1 MANAATIIS
10 TLKEFSEMSKQLL
23 VSSAVQAALMNS
35 FLLAEI
41 QSGFWKDQR
50 PVTHGPAWEGVEVLV
65 STSNIVGPVGE
76 WKPLR
81 FYDFLNPE
89 FTKIHEAK
97 LVEIA
102 RTIKPNVTFKALKKE
117 LIELARIIGGRMTD
131 KTQEPA
137 RVYRGNNRTD
147 FDVIRTVE
155 RKKVMTVAGAK
166 ANVAA
171 AAKTVTKKTVIKAT
185 QRLLDA
191 ITAAKKTAKKVDQPE
206 EGVTIIK
213 TAAGATVRRV
223 AVKTTPVQV

>member
-1 MANAATIIS
+1 
-10 TLKEFSEMSKQLL
+10 MSKQLL

-41 QSGFWKDQR
+41 QTGFWKDQR
-50 PVTHGPAWEGVEVLV
+50 PVSHGPAWEGVEIVV
-65 STSNIVGPVGE
+65 SDTNAVGPTAG

-89 FTKIHEAK
+89 FTKLHEAR

-102 RTIKPNVTFKALKKE
+102 QTIKPNVTFKSLKKE

-131 KTQEPA
+131 KTIEPA
-137 RVYRGNNRTD
+137 RVYRGNNRAD

-155 RKKVMTVAGAK
+155 RQKVMTVAGAK

-171 AAKTVTKKTVIKAT
+171 ANRTVTKKTVVKAT
-185 QRLLDA
+185 PMTDA
-191 ITAAKKTAKKVDQPE
+191 VRALTAKKTVKKVDAPE
-206 EGVTIIK
+206 EGVTIVK
-213 TAAGATVRRV
+213 TAAGATVRKV
-223 AVKTTPVQV
+223 AVKIATPVQA

>member
-1 MANAATIIS
+1 
-10 TLKEFSEMSKQLL
+10 MSKQLL

-41 QSGFWKDQR
+41 QTGFWKDQR
-50 PVTHGPAWEGVEVLV
+50 PVTHGPAWDGVEVV
-65 STSNIVGPVGE
+65 VTTTNQVGPVGE

-102 RTIKPNVTFKALKKE
+102 QTIKPNVTFKALKKE

-137 RVYRGNNRTD
+137 RVYRGNNRSD

-171 AAKTVTKKTVIKAT
+171 AAKTVTKKTVVKAT
-185 QRLLDA
+185 PVTDAVKA
-191 ITAAKKTAKKVDQPE
+191 ITAKKTSVKKTDVVE
-206 EGVTIIK
+206 EGVTITK

-223 AVKTTPVQV
+223 AVKTAAPVQA

>member
-1 MANAATIIS
+1 
-10 TLKEFSEMSKQLL
+10 MSKQLL
-23 VSSAVQAALMNS
+23 VSSAVQAALMNQ
-35 FLLAEI
+35 FLLVEI
-41 QSGFWKDQR
+41 QTGFWKDQR
-50 PVTHGPAWEGVEVLV
+50 PVTHGLAWEGVEVLV
-65 STSNIVGPVGE
+65 SDSNAVGPVGE

-137 RVYRGNNRTD
+137 RVYRGNNRVD

-171 AAKTVTKKTVIKAT
+171 ATRTVTKRTVVKAATPLTDAIKALT
-185 QRLLDA
+185 
-191 ITAAKKTAKKVDQPE
+191 AKKTVKKIDQPE
-206 EGVTIIK
+206 EGVTITK

-223 AVKTTPVQV
+223 AVKTAAQVQV

>member
-1 MANAATIIS
+1 
-10 TLKEFSEMSKQLL
+10 MSKQLL

-41 QSGFWKDQR
+41 QTGFWKDQR
-50 PVTHGPAWEGVEVLV
+50 PVTHGSAWQGVEVIV
-65 STSNIVGPVGE
+65 SETNVVGPTGE
-76 WKPLR
+76 WKPMR

-89 FTKIHEAK
+89 FTKLHEAR

-137 RVYRGNNRTD
+137 RVFRGNNRTD

-166 ANVAA
+166 ANLSAA
-171 AAKTVTKKTVIKAT
+171 ARTVTKKTVVKATPMTDAIKALT
-185 QRLLDA
+185 
-191 ITAAKKTAKKVDQPE
+191 AKKTAKKIDQPE
-206 EGVTIIK
+206 EGVTITK

-223 AVKTTPVQV
+223 AVKTATPVQA

>member
-1 MANAATIIS
+1 MIIS
-10 TLKEFSEMSKQLL
+10 TLKESSKMSKQLL

-41 QSGFWKDQR
+41 QTGFWKDQR
-50 PVTHGPAWEGVEVLV
+50 PVTHGPAWQGVEVGV
-65 STSNIVGPVGE
+65 SDSNAVGPTGD

-89 FTKIHEAK
+89 FTKLHEAR

-102 RTIKPNVTFKALKKE
+102 RTIKSNVTFKALKKE

-137 RVYRGNNRTD
+137 RVFRGNNRTD

-166 ANVAA
+166 ANLDAA
-171 AAKTVTKKTVIKAT
+171 SKTVTKRTVVKATPMTDAIKALT
-185 QRLLDA
+185 
-191 ITAAKKTAKKVDQPE
+191 AKKTVKKIDQPE
-206 EGVTIIK
+206 EGVTITK

-223 AVKTTPVQV
+223 AVKSVVPVQI

>member
-1 MANAATIIS
+1 
-10 TLKEFSEMSKQLL
+10 MSKQLL

-41 QSGFWKDQR
+41 QTGFWKDQR
-50 PVTHGPAWEGVEVLV
+50 PVAHGAAWDGVTVVV
-65 STSNIVGPVGE
+65 SDTNAVGPTGGF
-76 WKPLR
+76 KPLR

-89 FTKIHEAK
+89 FTKLYEAK

-137 RVYRGNNRTD
+137 RVYRGNNRAD

-155 RKKVMTVAGAK
+155 RQKVLTVAGAK
-166 ANVAA
+166 AAVDAA
-171 AAKTVTKKTVIKAT
+171 TKTVKRTVTKRVETPVTDAAKAVAKKIKA
-185 QRLLDA
+185 DA
-191 ITAAKKTAKKVDQPE
+191 DA
-206 EGVTIIK
+206 GVTVTK

-223 AVKTTPVQV
+223 PVQKTEA

>member
-1 MANAATIIS
+1 MT
-10 TLKEFSEMSKQLL
+10 KQLL
-23 VSSAVQAALMNS
+23 VSSAVQAALMNQ

-41 QSGFWKDQR
+41 QTGFWKDQR

-65 STSNIVGPVGE
+65 SDSNTVGPAGDF
-76 WKPLR
+76 KPLR

-89 FTKIHEAK
+89 FTKLHEAK

-102 RTIKPNVTFKALKKE
+102 QTIKPNVTFKALKKE

-137 RVYRGNNRTD
+137 RVYRGNNRSD

-155 RKKVMTVAGAK
+155 RKKVMTIAGAK

-171 AAKTVTKKTVIKAT
+171 AVKTVTKKTVVKAAT
-185 QRLLDA
+185 PVTEAVRA
-191 ITAAKKTAKKVDQPE
+191 VAATKTATKKAAPVAE
-206 EGVTIIK
+206 EGVTITK

-223 AVKTTPVQV
+223 AVKTAPVVA